1 MALGCPF
8 VKVGKVTVEVAKPF
22 VCDKFLRNSSSR
34 VSAVDASSPR
44 AFGGVVKPVVLEAR
58 STSLLEERREEER
71 DGLVFTLPSLFFV
84 VEELTVS
91 IEVCLVRFISSGT
104 SRVPTAGA
112 GVLGVGDRAR
122 GLVARSG
129 CAATNALKLGSVL
142 GSGMVQ
148 GNRRK
153 IMHMKIMAT
162 LHTSVFLGS

>member
-1 MALGCPF
+1 M
-8 VKVGKVTVEVAKPF
+8 
-22 VCDKFLRNSSSR
+22 
-34 VSAVDASSPR
+34 
-44 AFGGVVKPVVLEAR
+44 KPVVLEAR
-58 STSLLEERREEER
+58 STSLLEEMREEER

-84 VEELTVS
+84 TEELTVS
-91 IEVCLVRFISSGT
+91 IDVCLVRFISSGT
-104 SRVPTAGA
+104 WRVPTAGA
-112 GVLGVGDRAR
+112 GVFLGDGDGAC

-153 IMHMKIMAT
+153 TMHMKIMAT

>member
-1 MALGCPF
+1 M
-8 VKVGKVTVEVAKPF
+8 
-22 VCDKFLRNSSSR
+22 
-34 VSAVDASSPR
+34 
-44 AFGGVVKPVVLEAR
+44 KPVVVEAR

-84 VEELTVS
+84 IEELTVS
-91 IEVCLVRFISSGT
+91 IDICLVRFISSGT

-112 GVLGVGDRAR
+112 GVFLGDGDRAR